1 MYRFH
6 MPISKESW
14 YEIRL
19 YHCQSVWPRHNCQH
33 NINDLAVRTLQKA
46 LDSQSSREGRL
57 IPHSDQRAQYTFRAF
72 TDFCKSVNAIQSMS
86 KTGYPYDNAP
96 MERYFNEPK
105 NECTNLYKFQTKEA
119 LCQAVEEFEYV
130 RYNHVRPHSYNDYR
144 TPYQA
149 RIIG

>member
-1 MYRFH
+1 MTASRACNY
-6 MPISKESW
+6 
-14 YEIRL
+14 
-19 YHCQSVWPRHNCQH
+19 
-33 NINDLAVRTLQKA
+33 LQNAAATTYKKFLQFYA
-46 LDSQSSREGRL
+46 KRSCKK
-57 IPHSDQRAQYTFRAF
+57 HF

-96 MERYFNEPK
+96 MERYFNAPK